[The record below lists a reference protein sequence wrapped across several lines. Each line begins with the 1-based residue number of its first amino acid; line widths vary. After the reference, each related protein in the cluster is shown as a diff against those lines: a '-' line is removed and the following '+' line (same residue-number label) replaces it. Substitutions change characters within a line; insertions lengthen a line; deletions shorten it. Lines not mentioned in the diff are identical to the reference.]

1 MAFLKTLFDGNER
14 EVVKLRRTVVA
25 TNAFEPEIAA
35 LSDADLQAKTPAFK
49 ARLAAGEALDDMLP
63 EVFAVC
69 REAGKRIL
77 NMRHFDV
84 QIMGGQVLHE
94 GKVAEM
100 KTGEGKTLVATLAVY
115 ANALLGRGVH
125 LVTVNDY
132 LARRDAEWMAPLYNF
147 LGLSVGVI
155 QHDLQP
161 AQRREAYNADITYV
175 TNNEVGFDYLRDN
188 MAWQLSDMVQRELY
202 FAIVDEVDSILIDE
216 ARTPLIISGQ
226 GQDATELYAKFAQI
240 IPRLV
245 KDEDFTVDEK
255 AHAVPI
261 TEKGVAKVERMLGI
275 QNLYDQRNLEL
286 THQLN
291 AALKAWNLFHNEQQY
306 IVKDGEVIIVDE
318 FTGRL
323 MYGRRYSDGIHQAIE
338 AKEKLS
344 VRSEDQTL
352 ATITFQNYFRLYS
365 KLGGMTGTAKTEE
378 REFRDIYGLDVVVI
392 PTNRGVARTDQ
403 GDIVYK
409 SENAK
414 FEAVVDEIIAEH
426 EKGRPV
432 LVGTRSIEKS
442 ERLATL
448 LRRRGVE
455 CEVLNAKYHER
466 EAEIIKDAGQRGAVV
481 IATNMA
487 GRGVD
492 IKLGEGVAEMGGL
505 HIIGT
510 ERHESRRIDN
520 QLRGRAGRQ
529 GDPGS
534 TRFYVSLEDEVM
546 RLFGAERIQN
556 IMNAVGFTDETPIEA
571 KLITR
576 SFERAQSKVENHN
589 YEVRKQVLEYDDV
602 MNKQREVIYA
612 ERRKVLHGESLRDFM
627 LQTLGEKVDQ
637 AVDQNAPENVH
648 PSEWDLDAILA
659 EIELIYPVREKIA
672 VADLEK
678 LDRDGMKA
686 KLYEISVAA
695 YEQKES
701 ELTPEIMRVIESQ
714 YIMLPTID
722 RLWVDHLY
730 VMDALKTGI
739 GLRGYGQKD
748 PRVEYEKEAYE
759 IFEDLKNNIADEAI
773 KAVFRVVVERSEDA
787 PPGGLAG
794 AAGGPMG
801 ALAGGNGAGGNGG
814 GAGGNGG
821 SNGHANFQALPNG
834 SLAPQPVAE
843 PQTVPAQPQPQPQL
857 QSRLDP
863 AYAQKLL
870 GPIPGEHK
878 RELHTNL
885 GEEEPKRPKQ
895 NETAKVG
902 RNELCPCGSGK
913 KFKRCHG
920 VTA

>member
-1 MAFLKTLFDGNER
+1 MAFLKTIFDANER
-14 EVVKLRRTVVA
+14 EVIRLRRTVVA
-25 TNAFEPEIAA
+25 TNALEPAIAA
-35 LSDADLQAKTPAFK
+35 LSDDELKAKTPEFK
-49 ARLAAGEALDDMLP
+49 ARLADGVPLDEMLP

-69 REAGKRIL
+69 REAGKRAL
-77 NMRHFDV
+77 GMRHFDV

-115 ANALLGRGVH
+115 ANALLGNGVH

-132 LARRDAEWMAPLYNF
+132 LARRDAEWMGPIYEF
-147 LGLSVGVI
+147 LGISVGVI
-155 QHDLQP
+155 QHDLDST
-161 AQRREAYNADITYV
+161 ARRAAYECDVTYV
-175 TNNEVGFDYLRDN
+175 TNNEIGFDYLRDN
-188 MAWQLSDMVQRELY
+188 MAWQVEDMVQRQLH

-226 GQDATELYAKFAQI
+226 GQDATDLYGKFARI

-245 KDEDFTVDEK
+245 KGEDFTVDEK

-261 TEKGVAKVERMLGI
+261 TESGVAKVEKMLGVS
-275 QNLYDQRNLEL
+275 NLYDQRNLEL
-286 THQLN
+286 AHQLN

-338 AKEKLS
+338 AKEGLK

-352 ATITFQNYFRLYS
+352 ATITFQNYFRLYK
-365 KLGGMTGTAKTEE
+365 KLAGMTGTAKTEE
-378 REFRDIYGLDVVVI
+378 REFRDIYGLDVITI
-392 PTNRGVARTDQ
+392 PTNQPVRRSDV

-409 SENAK
+409 SEGAK
-414 FEAVVDEIIAEH
+414 FEAVVDEIIQEH
-426 EKGRPV
+426 ERGRPV

-442 ERLATL
+442 ENLAMR

-455 CEVLNAKYHER
+455 CNVLNAKYHEQ
-466 EAEIIKDAGQRGAVV
+466 EAQIIKDAGLYAAVT

-492 IKLGEGVAEMGGL
+492 IKLGDGVAELGGL

-534 TRFYVSLEDEVM
+534 TRFYVSLEDELM
-546 RLFGAERIQN
+546 RLFGAERIQS

-571 KLITR
+571 KLISR
-576 SFERAQSKVENHN
+576 SIERAQSKVENHN
-589 YEVRKQVLEYDDV
+589 YETRKQVLEYDDV
-602 MNKQREVIYA
+602 MNKQRSVIYA
-612 ERRKVLHGESLRDFM
+612 ERRRVLNGESLRDYM
-627 LQTLGEKVDQ
+627 LNVLQDKVDQ
-637 AVDQNAPENVH
+637 AVEQNAPENVH
-648 PSEWDLDAILA
+648 PSEWDLE
-659 EIELIYPVREKIA
+659 EIINEVELIFPARAHIKVT
-672 VADLEK
+672 DLEK
-678 LDRDGMKA
+678 LDREAMKVR
-686 KLYEISVAA
+686 LGEIGVAA
-695 YEQKES
+695 YEAKEA
-701 ELTPEIMRVIESQ
+701 ELTPDLMRVVETR
-714 YIMLPTID
+714 YIMLPIID

-748 PRVEYEKEAYE
+748 PRVEYEKESYE
-759 IFEDLKNNIADEAI
+759 IFEDLKGNIADEAI
-773 KAVFRVVVERSEDA
+773 KAVFRVVIERNAD
-787 PPGGLAG
+787 GG
-794 AAGGPMG
+794 AALGGPAGYG
-801 ALAGGNGAGGNGG
+801 AIGDGA
-814 GAGGNGG
+814 AET
-821 SNGHANFQALPNG
+821 AFEQVPDG
-834 SLAPQPVAE
+834 SLAPNG
-843 PQTVPAQPQPQPQL
+843 PAGP
-857 QSRLDP
+857 SRLDP
-863 AYAQKLL
+863 SYAEKLL
-870 GPIPGEHK
+870 GAAPSGAT
-878 RELHTNL
+878 REVHTNRDES
-885 GEEEPKRPKQ
+885 GPRAPVRSAEK
-895 NETAKVG
+895 KVG

-920 VTA
+920 VVA

>member
-1 MAFLKTLFDGNER
+1 MAFLKNLFDANER
-14 EVVKLRRTVVA
+14 ELVRLRRTVVA
-25 TNAFEPEIAA
+25 TNAFEPKISA
-35 LSDADLQAKTPAFK
+35 LSDEELQAKTPEFRE
-49 ARLAAGEALDDMLP
+49 RLEKGELLDDLLP

-69 REAGKRIL
+69 REASKRIL

-125 LVTVNDY
+125 VVTVNDY
-132 LARRDAEWMAPLYNF
+132 LAKRDAEWMGPLYNF
-147 LGLSVGVI
+147 LGLTYGVI
-155 QHDLQP
+155 QHDLDP
-161 AQRREAYNADITYV
+161 AARRGIYECDITYV

-188 MAWQLSDMVQRELY
+188 MAWRLEDMVQRDLF

-226 GQDATELYAKFAQI
+226 GHDATDLYGKFAQI
-240 IPRLV
+240 AGRLV

-255 AHAVPI
+255 AHAAPV
-261 TEKGVAKVERMLGI
+261 TENGVAKVERMLGV

-291 AALKAWNLFHNEQQY
+291 AALKAWNLFHKDQQY

-338 AKEKLS
+338 AKEGLK

-352 ATITFQNYFRLYS
+352 ATITFQNYFRLYD
-365 KLGGMTGTAKTEE
+365 KLAGMTGTAKTEE

-392 PTNRGVARTDQ
+392 PTNQSVRRDDM

-409 SENAK
+409 TEEAK
-414 FEAVVDEIIAEH
+414 FNAVVDEIVVEH

-442 ERLATL
+442 ERLATI

-455 CEVLNAKYHER
+455 CNVLNAKYHEQ
-466 EAEIIKDAGQRGAVV
+466 EAQIIKDAGLPNAVT

-492 IKLGEGVAEMGGL
+492 IKLGDNVAKLGGL

-534 TRFYVSLEDEVM
+534 TRFYVSLEDELI
-546 RLFGAERIQN
+546 RLFGAERIN
-556 IMNAVGFTDETPIEA
+556 SIMNAVGFSDETPIEA
-571 KLITR
+571 KMI
-576 SFERAQSKVENHN
+576 SASIGRAQSKVENHN
-589 YEVRKQVLEYDDV
+589 YEIRKSVLEYDDV

-612 ERRKVLHGESLRDFM
+612 ERRRVLRGESLRDFM
-627 LQTLGEKVDQ
+627 LETLAAKAEQ

-648 PSEWDLDAILA
+648 PSEWDLA
-659 EIELIYPVREKIA
+659 EMLNEMELICPMRTRIT

-678 LDRDGMKA
+678 LDRDGMKV
-686 KLYEISVAA
+686 KLTEAATAA
-695 YEQKES
+695 YEAKET
-701 ELTPEIMRVIESQ
+701 ELGAELMRVIESQ
-714 YIMLPTID
+714 YIMLPIID

-730 VMDALKTGI
+730 IMDALKTGI

-759 IFEDLKNNIADEAI
+759 IFEDLKGNISDEAI
-773 KAVFRVVVERSEDA
+773 KAVFRVVVERQDEATAEIGEVPSPYGA
-787 PPGGLAG
+787 QNG
-794 AAGGPMG
+794 AAFEPVPQG
-801 ALAGGNGAGGNGG
+801 A
-814 GAGGNGG
+814 
-821 SNGHANFQALPNG
+821 
-834 SLAPQPVAE
+834 PVA
-843 PQTVPAQPQPQPQL
+843 AQPEPVAAAHG
-857 QSRLDP
+857 RLDP
-863 AYAQKLL
+863 AYAQALL
-870 GPIPGEHK
+870 GPMPGTEK
-878 RELHTNL
+878 REMHTNR
-885 GEEEPKRPKQ
+885 EEEAPKKPVK
-895 NETAKVG
+895 AADKKVG

-913 KFKRCHG
+913 KYKRCHG
-920 VTA
+920 VVA

>member
-1 MAFLKTLFDGNER
+1 MAFLKTIFNANER
-14 EVVKLRRTVVA
+14 EVIRLRRTAVA
-25 TNAFEPEIAA
+25 VNALESATAA
-35 LSDADLQAKTPAFK
+35 LSDDELRAKTDEFK
-49 ARLAAGEALDDMLP
+49 ARLAAGELIDDLLP
-63 EVFAVC
+63 EAFAVC
-69 REAGKRIL
+69 REAGRRVL
-77 NMRHFDV
+77 AMRHFDV

-132 LARRDAEWMAPLYNF
+132 LAKRDAEWMGPLYNF

-155 QHDLQP
+155 QHDLP
-161 AQRREAYNADITYV
+161 AEQRRAAYNSDITYV

-188 MAWQLSDMVQRELY
+188 MAWRLEDMVQRELS

-226 GQDATELYAKFAQI
+226 GTDATELYGKFAQI

-245 KDEDFTVDEK
+245 KEEDFTVDEK

-261 TEKGVAKVERMLGI
+261 TEKGVAKVEKMLGV

-286 THQLN
+286 THQVN
-291 AALKAWNLFHNEQQY
+291 AALKAWNLFHRDQQY

-338 AKEKLS
+338 AKEKLN

-352 ATITFQNYFRLYS
+352 ATITFQNYFRLYR
-365 KLGGMTGTAKTEE
+365 KLAGMTGTAKTEE

-392 PTNRGVARTDQ
+392 PTNQAVARKDV

-409 SENAK
+409 SEEAK
-414 FEAVVDEIIAEH
+414 FEAVVDEIITEH

-442 ERLATL
+442 ERLAAI

-455 CEVLNAKYHER
+455 CNVLNAKYHEQ
-466 EAEIIKDAGQRGAVV
+466 EAQIIKDAGLYAAVT

-492 IKLGEGVAEMGGL
+492 IKLGEGIAERGGL

-534 TRFYVSLEDEVM
+534 TRFYISLEDELM
-546 RLFGAERIQN
+546 RLFGAERIQG
-556 IMNAVGFTDETPIEA
+556 IMKAVGFTDETPIEA
-571 KLITR
+571 KLISR
-576 SFERAQSKVENHN
+576 SIERAQSKVETHN
-589 YEVRKQVLEYDDV
+589 YEIRKQVLEYDDV

-627 LQTLGEKVDQ
+627 LQTLQEKAAQ
-637 AVDQNAPENVH
+637 AVDSNAPENVH
-648 PSEWDLDAILA
+648 PSEWDLPEILT
-659 EIELIYPVREKIA
+659 ELELVFPIRQRIQVE
-672 VADLEK
+672 DLEK

-686 KLYEISVAA
+686 RLYEIAVEA
-695 YEQKES
+695 YEAKEA
-701 ELTPEIMRVIESQ
+701 EMTPELMRVIETQ
-714 YIMLPTID
+714 YIMLPIID

-773 KAVFRVVVERSEDA
+773 KAVFRVVIEAAAADA
-787 PPGGLAG
+787 PHGGIG
-794 AAGGPMG
+794 VEGGPMVPFEHN
-801 ALAGGNGAGGNGG
+801 GNGASNF
-814 GAGGNGG
+814 GAFEPVP
-821 SNGHANFQALPNG
+821 AG
-834 SLAPQPVAE
+834 SLAPQPAE
-843 PQTVPAQPQPQPQL
+843 PAQP
-857 QSRLDP
+857 SRLDP

-870 GPIPGEHK
+870 GPVPGAAAK

-885 GEEEPKRPKQ
+885 GDEEPRKPVK
-895 NETAKVG
+895 AADKVG

-920 VTA
+920 VTG